1 MKSIHYL
8 ANYRGLFY
16 DQSVQIEIKNTIT
29 DRFYLICYG
38 LDSLVLN
45 LFRFNVFLYHDLTV
59 DNPTPQTF
67 KEREMTSI
75 VRFGRYQVVLLKR
88 DITSPTLLVRFR
100 VLLTKLNQYRQNAQ
114 QRRQLAQ
121 LPDYLLKDIGV
132 TRADALKEAEKPF
145 WK

>member
-1 MKSIHYL
+1 
-8 ANYRGLFY
+8 
-16 DQSVQIEIKNTIT
+16 
-29 DRFYLICYG
+29 
-38 LDSLVLN
+38 
-45 LFRFNVFLYHDLTV
+45 
-59 DNPTPQTF
+59 
-67 KEREMTSI
+67 MTSI

-88 DITSPTLLVRFR
+88 DRISLTLLERFS
-100 VLLTKLNQYRQNAQ
+100 VWLTKFNQYRENAR

>member
-1 MKSIHYL
+1 
-8 ANYRGLFY
+8 
-16 DQSVQIEIKNTIT
+16 
-29 DRFYLICYG
+29 
-38 LDSLVLN
+38 
-45 LFRFNVFLYHDLTV
+45 
-59 DNPTPQTF
+59 
-67 KEREMTSI
+67 MTSI